1 MSVRSAA
8 FLLLSLFLSRSSP
21 VLSEEMSALRRRW
34 CYPEGIFGL
43 PPPERQSPLPPRR
56 PPLHPL
62 PPPPP
67 PPAPPTP
74 PPLPQPPP
82 PMAIPAVPP
91 PLPPQLPPWPCVRV
105 SDNYARRVK
114 FPEGAWIPR
123 LPLSSPQSQPA
134 PQAVHD
140 PVSGLAVG
148 AALNERARRQDRC
161 PRWAMC
167 ISAANTLLG
176 FNSVLAA
183 RTHTASDSPR
193 RQRRHFC
200 LARAH
205 PVPSPHSTP
214 VDSWK

>member
-1 MSVRSAA
+1 MSAA
-8 FLLLSLFLSRSSP
+8 DDALSLFGAAATTAAGGVACSLTASELTAGRNALAAAFWSLSSP
-21 VLSEEMSALRRRW
+21 CIAS
-34 CYPEGIFGL
+34 
-43 PPPERQSPLPPRR
+43 

-67 PPAPPTP
+67 PPPPPTP

-176 FNSVLAA
+176 LNSVLAA